1 MQPTPSTARPNGLA
15 LVPDPVGPLTNAAL
29 ARAEALD
36 AVAEDLAGEVAL
48 MPLLERILERCTQ
61 LVGCEC
67 GSICSVDEAAGVY
80 RKEVD
85 IGIRCQ
91 VGRVFPLAE
100 GMTGAVVK
108 RRGAVWFDRYDDVP
122 GGHISPED
130 RSTLTSVIGV
140 PLEWRGR
147 IIGVCVA
154 FSREVGRRFT
164 QADAEVMQVF
174 ARRAAMALANATIH
188 EAAEERAR
196 AQAAAAERDRVLAEV
211 QDLLAQ
217 GSATIFAQLDE
228 AQAQL
233 TLAGQP
239 APQGVEDA
247 RTSTRKTVAAIRAT
261 LLGLASSPLEGRSLE
276 GVLRSELQWA
286 ERACS
291 WDATLTV
298 SGPPV
303 ALEHRLAHEVLRV
316 AQEAITNVVQ
326 HARAHTVRVGLVYDS
341 AALTLLV
348 QDDGRGFVTPAEADG
363 NGLGLRR
370 MRERTQGM
378 GGSLTIDS
386 LEGWGT
392 RVKARLPYVS
402 PAQPDGDRVRVL
414 VVDSRPVICAGV
426 ARLLTWSEPAL
437 SVIGESVT
445 AEEAFESVVRLGPQV
460 VVCGEGTT
468 DDTVGFVRRLRER
481 HPEVAVLVFGQGE
494 RDGSATLLRAAGV
507 LGFVDPSVSGS
518 ALAQAVLAASRG
530 QAVSIGALGGGPRA
544 ASVEGRALTK
554 REREVRAL
562 VEKGMADRAIAELLQ
577 ISVKTVEKHVAAV
590 LHKTGSRT
598 RLELLA
604 TAAGHRRA

>member
-1 MQPTPSTARPNGLA
+1 MQPTPSTTRPTGLT
-15 LVPDPVGPLTNAAL
+15 LLPDPGGPLTNAAL

-61 LVGCEC
+61 LVGCEA
-67 GSICSVDEAAGVY
+67 GSICSVDEGAGVY

-140 PLEWRGR
+140 PFEWRGR

-196 AQAAAAERDRVLAEV
+196 AQAAASERDRVLAEV

-217 GSATIFAQLDE
+217 GSATIFAQLDD

-233 TLAGQP
+233 ALADQA
-239 APQGVEDA
+239 APHGLEDA
-247 RTSTRKTVAAIRAT
+247 RTSTRETVAAIRAT

-316 AQEAITNVVQ
+316 AQEAITNIVQ

-348 QDDGRGFVTPAEADG
+348 QDDGRGFVTPSEADG

-370 MRERTQGM
+370 MRERTHGM

-392 RVKARLPYVS
+392 SVKARLPYVS

-414 VVDSRPVICAGV
+414 VVDSAAGHLRRRRTAAHLVRASAVRHRRVGHGRGGVRVRRTPRPAGRRLRGGYDGRHRRV
-426 ARLLTWSEPAL
+426 RPAAPRAPPRGGRARVRRGRAGRVGRPAASGRGSRL
-437 SVIGESVT
+437 RRL
-445 AEEAFESVVRLGPQV
+445 VRERVRARAGRPRRLPRSGREHRRDGRRPT
-460 VVCGEGTT
+460 CGEG
-468 DDTVGFVRRLRER
+468 R
-481 HPEVAVLVFGQGE
+481 
-494 RDGSATLLRAAGV
+494 
-507 LGFVDPSVSGS
+507 
-518 ALAQAVLAASRG
+518 
-530 QAVSIGALGGGPRA
+530 GPRA
-544 ASVEGRALTK
+544 DET
-554 REREVRAL
+554 
-562 VEKGMADRAIAELLQ
+562 
-577 ISVKTVEKHVAAV
+577 
-590 LHKTGSRT
+590 
-598 RLELLA
+598 
-604 TAAGHRRA
+604 